1 MTDNPGSG
9 DVYGSRR
16 KKRKKPLVLSQF
28 FTDRQTESDAFA
40 QSLQARDRDLAGGK
54 VSDDSFDNVLI
65 YYGFGGL
72 GKTQLSL
79 GLQNWIEQPP
89 DSPVVG
95 VPQHWG
101 AAPTLSR
108 PVVTVRW
115 DLNDSGGN
123 LDPLTL
129 LLSAR
134 AALHRAAGKD
144 LPKKTWRAFD
154 VAFAAYAAQVRPGQA
169 LPTDGSGSA
178 YTKDLPKMLTELA
191 IEASVGFGAGVGA
204 QSIREL
210 AVGITRHVRAK
221 KTLTAYPDLA
231 DTLDACLAA
240 EPGSVQ
246 PDLAG
251 DLLFLIDVAIN
262 ELEPGKRP
270 LIVVFVDHVE
280 RVQSGIDTRAGE
292 RLLNQM
298 VAALPHG
305 LFVMTGRNE
314 LDWYRPERT
323 SLAFAGPTT
332 WPCLLPNRADNPR
345 PHLLETL
352 SKEDARE
359 WILRQAEA
367 AALPFAEGVVDN
379 LVEVTGCWPVHI
391 DAVFELARVKAE
403 SGAAVL
409 TREDLSGSFDDVVQ
423 RLLEDLPATERTA
436 LQAASLLPYFDAA
449 FVHSVTGDDVTHGAI
464 ERLIRR
470 AVVLDNQGNRYSY
483 RVHDEVRRAVRAA
496 GAFVDGGWSALD
508 WTQRAE
514 TALVRALDAARA
526 ARKADDDEANLSA
539 VGLAITLAAEFGVS
553 VPDAEEPEIDG
564 LVRARRNAPSLARL
578 LPLIPSSDGVAHRD
592 WRAMIRMIEVLSLP
606 ADHDGVIETLEEI
619 AQQSA
624 VVETDALLWRSYR
637 LRSKNRYAEAAEQ
650 LAALRDTAS
659 DRDIRQRRRVYT
671 RQLGVNYSMARRF
684 RDAAEVMPFLDAD
697 QAKTNQLTDWML
709 HGDISDEYLE
719 NLRNRI
725 PKANPRYGLELTGLY
740 HRNLARVGRLDRA
753 EADEFRQHAQKMGH
767 LTAERTALVAC
778 ALHDIAHGGDF
789 SPREWPV
796 LDSGLSRA
804 SAGEILAFA
813 VLRGDADDDLVEWLE
828 VARVKEFRSRA
839 WIPLEMMLDHLGYSL
854 PPVETQWLE
863 PVEEVRAR
871 WVGRYQRLLGRV
883 SDE

>member
-9 DVYGSRR
+9 DTYGSGR

-40 QSLQARDRDLAGGK
+40 QSLQARDRDLEGGTI
-54 VSDDSFDNVLI
+54 SDDSFDNVLI

-79 GLQNWIEQPP
+79 GLQNWIDQPP
-89 DSPVVG
+89 DSHVAG

-101 AAPTLSR
+101 AAPTLNR

-129 LLSAR
+129 LLSVR
-134 AALHRAAGKD
+134 VALHRASGKD

-154 VAFAAYAAQVRPGQA
+154 VAFAAYAAQVRPGQS

-178 YTKDLPKMLTELA
+178 YTKDLPKMVTELA

-240 EPGSVQ
+240 EPGSLQ

-262 ELEPGKRP
+262 ELEPGQRP

-292 RLLNQM
+292 RLLNQL
-298 VAALPHG
+298 VAALPHA

-323 SLAFAGPTT
+323 SLAFAGATT
-332 WPCLLPNRADNPR
+332 WPCLLPNRVDNPR

-352 SKEDARE
+352 STDDARG
-359 WILRQAEA
+359 WILRQAQS
-367 AALPFAEGVVDN
+367 AALPFADGVVDN

-409 TREDLSGSFDDVVQ
+409 TGEDLSGSFDDVVQ
-423 RLLEDLPATERTA
+423 RLLEDLPTSERTA
-436 LQAASLLPYFDAA
+436 LQAASLLPYFDAE

-470 AVVLDNQGNRYSY
+470 AVVLDNQGNRYPY

-496 GAFVDGGWSALD
+496 GAFVEGGWSALD

-514 TALVRALDAARA
+514 TALARALDAART

-553 VPDAEEPEIDG
+553 VPDAENPEIDG
-564 LVRARRNAPSLARL
+564 LVRARRNAPAIARL
-578 LPLIPSSDGVAHRD
+578 LPLIPSSDGVAPRD

-606 ADHDGVIETLEEI
+606 ADHDGVIEALEEI

-624 VVETDALLWRSYR
+624 LIETDALLWRSYR
-637 LRSKNRYAEAAEQ
+637 LRSKSRYAEAAEQ

-659 DRDIRQRRRVYT
+659 DRDIRERRRVYT
-671 RQLGVNYSMARRF
+671 RQLGVSYSMARRF

-697 QAKTNQLTDWML
+697 QAKTNQLTDRAL

-740 HRNLARVGRLDRA
+740 HRSLARVGRLDRA
-753 EADEFRQHAQKMGH
+753 EADDFRQHAHKLGH

-778 ALHDIAHGGDF
+778 ALHDISHGENFD
-789 SPREWPV
+789 PREWSAF
-796 LDSGLSRA
+796 DSELSRA
-804 SAGEILAFA
+804 GAGEILAFT
-813 VLRGDADDDLVEWLE
+813 VLRGDADNELVDWLE
-828 VARVKEFRSRA
+828 VARDNEFRSRA
-839 WIPLEMMLDHLGYSL
+839 WIPLEMMLDHLGYPL

-863 PVEEVRAR
+863 PVEDVRAR
-871 WVGRYQRLLGRV
+871 WVGRYQRLLGRGAGL
-883 SDE
+883 